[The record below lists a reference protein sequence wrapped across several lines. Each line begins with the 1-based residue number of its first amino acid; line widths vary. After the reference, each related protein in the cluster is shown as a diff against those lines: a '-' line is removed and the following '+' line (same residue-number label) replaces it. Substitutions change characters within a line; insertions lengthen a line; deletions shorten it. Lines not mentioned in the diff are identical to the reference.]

1 MFLAYKSRHEKI
13 DAALAEQFEQFN
25 FYGEEISDEDFDQ
38 NYKSRVIDIFKFEFD
53 DLQWDKIFNFF

>member
-53 DLQWDKIFNFF
+53 DLL